1 MAQGRELILE
11 ISSTGTSTTAMI
23 EIPMQGDLTI
33 NPGKSIQVT
42 KYKNG
47 QTSAQQDAGFT
58 ASFEM
63 GNMAP
68 LSAGEQRIWTL
79 HDTGEL
85 CAFRIKNRVTGGI
98 QFEGQA
104 RVAIQTFGAPTSG
117 PSSVSV
123 QLGADG
129 NVTRATAA
137 E

>member
-1 MAQGRELILE
+1 MAQGRDLILE
-11 ISSTGTSTTAMI
+11 LSTAGVATTAML

-68 LSAGEQRIWTL
+68 LTAGETRVWSL

-98 QFEGQA
+98 EFQGQA
-104 RVAIQTFGAPTSG
+104 RVAIQTFAAPTSG

-123 QLGADG
+123 QIGADG
-129 NVTRATAA
+129 TVTRSVAA
-137 E
+137 

>member
-11 ISSTGTSTTAMI
+11 LSATGTATTGMI

-68 LSAGEQRIWTL
+68 LATGETRIWSL
-79 HDTGEL
+79 HDSGEL
-85 CAFRIKNRVTGGI
+85 CAFRIKNKVTGGI
-98 QFEGQA
+98 QFEGLA
-104 RVAIQTFGAPTSG
+104 RIAVQTMAAPTSG
-117 PSSVSV
+117 PTSVSV

-129 NVTRATAA
+129 TVTRAVAA
-137 E
+137 